1 MGSELF
7 ADFLW
12 ANAQA
17 GLAILA
23 VLILRRPV
31 RSLFGAQTAYA
42 LWAVAPLVFAAG
54 MVPAAEAEGATAA
67 LMAARVIAPPLRLH
81 PPEILAWIWV
91 GGMVMAAGGLALGQ
105 MRFLARARRG
115 QAGPA
120 VVGVITPRLVT
131 PADFQTT
138 YSEAERALIRAHER
152 AHIDRDDPKANALVA
167 FAQCLCWFNPL
178 VHVAAYFV
186 RLDQELACDATVM
199 ATRSRQ
205 RRLYAETMLKTQLGG
220 TPLPLGCHW
229 LAGAHPLE
237 VRIAVLARP
246 ALADGRQQAGAWGA
260 TAMVVLAAYGVWA
273 AKPPAPPRV
282 HFEQAVYDRTLA
294 PLPGQGI
301 VMIRLSAVEA
311 SALPQPRVR

>member
-1 MGSELF
+1 MGTELF

-17 GLAILA
+17 GLAIAA

-31 RSLFGAQTAYA
+31 RTLFGAQTAYA

-54 MVPAAEAEGATAA
+54 MVPAAEAERGTA
-67 LMAARVIAPPLRLH
+67 MAAHAIAPALRLH
-81 PPEILAWIWV
+81 PPQILAWIWV
-91 GGMVMAAGGLALGQ
+91 SGLVMAAGLMVWGQ
-105 MRFLARARRG
+105 LRFLARARRG

-131 PADFQTT
+131 PADFQAT

-167 FAQCLCWFNPL
+167 FVQCLCWFNPL
-178 VHVAAYFV
+178 VHAAAYFV

-205 RRLYAETMLKTQLGG
+205 RRLYAETMLKTQIGG
-220 TPLPLGCHW
+220 APLPLGCHW

-237 VRIAVLARP
+237 ARIAALARP
-246 ALADGRQQAGAWGA
+246 AVADGRQQAGGWGA
-260 TAMVVLAAYGVWA
+260 TAVVVLAAYGVWA

-301 VMIRLSAVEA
+301 VMIRLSAIEA